1 MQLDLIYF
9 LWRRI
14 SSRFREPNIAPSSLP
29 RNFCLFPAGQCMPNH
44 ERMHNHNQARKC
56 VSVGAVVGAKCRSTH
71 THSRARRAIGTAG
84 GRCWRPR
91 TSRRSAR
98 RCRRARFDFTTHTAS
113 LLLATPPSQ
122 RAGRLRRRWRRGWS
136 GGDRFVSAGALWWTS
151 GSPKCG
157 WQPGR
162 SNPPRS
168 RHPPDADGRL
178 LSSFPEFPPFLACPP
193 GHHLGS
199 GSARP
204 SAAGTCPR
212 IASRALGS
220 PYGPRARLSSLS
232 SA

>member
-14 SSRFREPNIAPSSLP
+14 SSRCREPNIAPSSLP

-71 THSRARRAIGTAG
+71 TLARAARDRDSGWPMLETSDQPPQ
-84 GRCWRPR
+84 RTQMPPR
-91 TSRRSAR
+91 QV
-98 RCRRARFDFTTHTAS
+98 RFYHPHR
-113 LLLATPPSQ
+113 LLATPPSQ

-204 SAAGTCPR
+204 SAAGTCSR

-220 PYGPRARLSSLS
+220 PSSPRARLSSLS